1 MVAISL
7 SKALALMAIVLP
19 SIVHAAPAVPLGP
32 DILPHTHNPGHGIRI
47 VDFLLSPSLSPSD
60 KGKLLKQAIAR
71 EQAEAAASGRKKKH
85 PAPKHPDDT
94 RRLRER
100 QMQWRILRKHRKGG
114 PQRSVAE
121 TISQLE
127 SDLKNG
133 TGKDTGKDTRKDT
146 RKETGKDKRNYK
158 GPLSND
164 DNIMINKTVANGP
177 RYLRKEHIVR
187 RPTLH
192 CPHKT
197 TEGKCS
203 KL

>member
-47 VDFLLSPSLSPSD
+47 VDFLLSPSLSSSD
-60 KGKLLKQAIAR
+60 KSKLLKQAIAR
-71 EQAEAAASGRKKKH
+71 EQAEAAASGRKKKQ
-85 PAPKHPDDT
+85 PAPKHPDNA

-114 PQRSVAE
+114 PRPSVAE
-121 TISQLE
+121 TIYQLE
-127 SDLKNG
+127 SDLKKG
-133 TGKDTGKDTRKDT
+133 
-146 RKETGKDKRNYK
+146 TGKDKRNYK

-164 DNIMINKTVANGP
+164 DDIMINKTVANGP
-177 RYLRKEHIVR
+177 RYLRKEQIVR

-192 CPHKT
+192 CRHKT
-197 TEGKCS
+197 TEGECS